1 MKMLILMANTNM
13 SNNTPSNMKWRQD
26 NTKITQQFLDLMAE
40 YKMRKSKL
48 IKYVPTEKEL
58 RDAMKFYSFML
69 GLSEEGDPNAIK
81 LIEILDYISN
91 IPEEQIKFTG
101 FMNEILAKHPTGE
114 VPHELLM
121 DTAEKWD
128 VLEYVIEDIMGVI
141 GIKLKK

>member
-1 MKMLILMANTNM
+1 M
-13 SNNTPSNMKWRQD
+13 SNNIPGNLRGWQD
-26 NTKITQQFLDLMAE
+26 KAKITQQFQSLMAE
-40 YKMRKSKL
+40 YTLRKTKL

-58 RDAMKFYSFML
+58 REAMRFYRL
-69 GLSEEGDPNAIK
+69 ILELYEEDPNATK
-81 LIEILDYISN
+81 LSEILNSISD

-101 FMNEILAKHPTGE
+101 FMNEILSKHPTGE

-128 VLEYVIEDIMGVI
+128 VLEYVVKDMTIAL